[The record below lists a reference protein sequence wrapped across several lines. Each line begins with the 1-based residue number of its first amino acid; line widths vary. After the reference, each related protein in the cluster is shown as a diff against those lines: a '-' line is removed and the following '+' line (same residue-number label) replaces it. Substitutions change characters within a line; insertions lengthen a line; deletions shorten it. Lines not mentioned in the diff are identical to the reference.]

1 MADRLSGMKNLIVLA
16 LSIIDIIQLMI
27 YIIYYIFPAL
37 KLGNNKIGEIGASA
51 IAQKVS
57 DLPTLKELY
66 LGIYSLQ

>member
-1 MADRLSGMKNLIVLA
+1 MKNLIVLA
-16 LSIIDIIQLMI
+16 LSIIDIIQLII
-27 YIIYYIFPAL
+27 YIIYFTFPAL